1 MAQSKAQSTNSLTEG
16 SIWKGMLQF
25 FLPIMLG
32 TLLQQLYSTVDS
44 IVLGQFVGKTAL
56 GAVGGS
62 NTAIINLLVGFFVG
76 LASGASV
83 IIAQHYGARE
93 DRLVRRGVYTA
104 ILLSIAIGALLTVA
118 GIASAEL
125 LLKALGTPDD
135 LMQYSLD
142 YLQWYYV
149 GMIPSMIYNMGSG
162 ILRAVG
168 DSKRPLLFLVVC
180 TLVNTV
186 LDLLFVAVFRMEVKG
201 AAIATSLS
209 QLICAA
215 FVLYTLFRRTD
226 SCRLVLEK
234 GRFDTSLLWRML
246 AIGLPAGI
254 QSTLY
259 SITNVFV
266 QKAVNSLG
274 TDTVAAWSAFWKL
287 DGIFWPV
294 SGAIGIAVMTFV
306 GQNFGAR
313 KTERIYQSI
322 RVGNVLHISF
332 SVLFAV
338 FLYIAREPV
347 LHLFCSDEVVVQQG
361 ATIVTYIVLGYLT
374 VFPTEV
380 YAAAMRGVGNAVKPT
395 LLTLFGICAL
405 RMTLLFTVTFPNTSN
420 LTIALC
426 YPITWAAASI
436 LFVLYYHFGKWLPS
450 YALPEKTDR
459 ESRS

>member
-1 MAQSKAQSTNSLTEG
+1 MSRAKTQAASDLTQG

-44 IVLGQFVGKTAL
+44 IILGRFVGKTAL

-83 IIAQHYGARE
+83 IIAQHYGAKE

-104 ILLSIAIGALLTVA
+104 FLLSVAIGAFLTAA
-118 GIASAEL
+118 GIATAQL
-125 LLKALGTPDD
+125 LLTALGTPDD
-135 LMQYSLD
+135 LMQYSMD
-142 YLQWYYV
+142 YLQWYYA

-186 LDLLFVAVFRMEVKG
+186 LDLFFVGVLRMEVKG

-209 QLICAA
+209 QLICA
-215 FVLYTLFRRTD
+215 VLVIYTLRRRSD
-226 SCRLVLEK
+226 SCRLVMEK
-234 GRFDTSLLWRML
+234 HGFDWALLGRMV

-306 GQNFGAR
+306 GQNYGAR
-313 KTERIYQSI
+313 KPERIYGSI
-322 RVGNVLHISF
+322 RVGAALHIGF
-332 SVLFAV
+332 SVLFAA
-338 FLYIAREPV
+338 FLYLARGPV
-347 LHLFCSDEVVVQQG
+347 LRLFCTDEYVVSQG
-361 ATIVTYIVLGYLT
+361 LEIVTYIVLGYLT

-380 YAAAMRGVGNAVKPT
+380 FSSAMRGTGNAVKPT
-395 LLTLFGICAL
+395 LLTLLGICVL
-405 RMTLLFTVTFPNTSN
+405 RMALLFTVTFPHTTN
-420 LTIALC
+420 LTIAIC
-426 YPITWAAASI
+426 YPITWAASSL
-436 LFVLYYHFGKWLPS
+436 LFVLYYKFGKWMPA
-450 YALPEKTDR
+450 YGGQAA
-459 ESRS
+459 

>member
-1 MAQSKAQSTNSLTEG
+1 MSRAKTQAASDLTQG

-44 IVLGQFVGKTAL
+44 IILGRFVGKTAL

-83 IIAQHYGARE
+83 IIAQHYGAKE

-104 ILLSIAIGALLTVA
+104 FLLSVAIGAFLTAA
-118 GIASAEL
+118 GIATAQL
-125 LLKALGTPDD
+125 LLTALGTPDD
-135 LMQYSLD
+135 LMQYSMD
-142 YLQWYYV
+142 YLQWYYA

-186 LDLLFVAVFRMEVKG
+186 LDLFFVGVLRMEVKG

-209 QLICAA
+209 QLICAML
-215 FVLYTLFRRTD
+215 VIYTLRRRSD
-226 SCRLVLEK
+226 SCRLVMEK
-234 GRFDTSLLWRML
+234 HGFDWALLGRMV

-306 GQNFGAR
+306 GQNYGAR
-313 KTERIYQSI
+313 KPERIYGSI
-322 RVGNVLHISF
+322 RVGAALHIGF
-332 SVLFAV
+332 SVLFAA
-338 FLYIAREPV
+338 FLYLARGPV
-347 LHLFCSDEVVVQQG
+347 LRLFCTDEYVVSQG
-361 ATIVTYIVLGYLT
+361 LEIVTYIVLGYLT

-380 YAAAMRGVGNAVKPT
+380 FSSAMRGTGNAVKPT
-395 LLTLFGICAL
+395 LLTLLGICVL
-405 RMTLLFTVTFPNTSN
+405 RMALLFTVTFPHTTN
-420 LTIALC
+420 LTIAIC
-426 YPITWAAASI
+426 YPITWAASSL
-436 LFVLYYHFGKWLPS
+436 LFVLYYKFGKWMPA
-450 YALPEKTDR
+450 YGGQAA
-459 ESRS
+459 

>member
-1 MAQSKAQSTNSLTEG
+1 MSRAKTQAVSDLTQD

-44 IVLGQFVGKTAL
+44 IILGRFVGKMAL

-83 IIAQHYGARE
+83 IIAQHYGAKE

-104 ILLSIAIGALLTVA
+104 TVLSVAIGAFLTAA
-118 GIASAEL
+118 GIASARL
-125 LLKALGTPDD
+125 LLTALGTPDD
-135 LMQYSLD
+135 LMQYSMD
-142 YLQWYYV
+142 YLQWYYA

-168 DSKRPLLFLVVC
+168 DSRKPLLFLVVC

-186 LDLLFVAVFRMEVKG
+186 LDLLFVGLFHMEVKG
-201 AAIATSLS
+201 AAIATSLA
-209 QLICAA
+209 QLICA
-215 FVLYTLFRRTD
+215 VLVIYTLRRRSD
-226 SCRLVLEK
+226 SCRLIVEK
-234 GRFDTSLLWRML
+234 RSFDWPLLGRML

-306 GQNFGAR
+306 GQNYGAR
-313 KTERIYQSI
+313 KPERIYGSI
-322 RVGNVLHISF
+322 RAGAALHIGF
-332 SVLFAV
+332 SVLFAA
-338 FLYIAREPV
+338 FLYLAREPV
-347 LHLFCSDEVVVQQG
+347 LRLFCTDEYVISQG
-361 ATIVTYIVLGYLT
+361 LEIVTYIVLGYLT
-374 VFPTEV
+374 VCPTEV
-380 YAAAMRGVGNAVKPT
+380 FSSAMRGTGNAVRPT
-395 LLTLFGICAL
+395 LLTLLGICVL
-405 RMTLLFTVTFPNTSN
+405 RMLLLFTVTFPHTTN
-420 LTIALC
+420 LTIAIC
-426 YPITWAAASI
+426 YPITWAASSV
-436 LFVLYYHFGKWLPS
+436 LFVLYYKFGKWMPA
-450 YALPEKTDR
+450 YGEKAA
-459 ESRS
+459 